1 MVRTAFVYKRGSRYQ
16 GSADKNWTSVTSEL
30 PHSFESEN
38 MARIVSVLCIV
49 CLVLTIVL
57 AKPVP
62 QQNNNGEVLAPK
74 NTLYYPYAF
83 WFVRPY
89 YDQDDIDVGS
99 FQLERRPSTISYA
112 NVGAGWGR

>member
-1 MVRTAFVYKRGSRYQ
+1 
-16 GSADKNWTSVTSEL
+16 
-30 PHSFESEN
+30 

-112 NVGAGWGR
+112 NVGINQIPIKKILIRNHDTSHGRL